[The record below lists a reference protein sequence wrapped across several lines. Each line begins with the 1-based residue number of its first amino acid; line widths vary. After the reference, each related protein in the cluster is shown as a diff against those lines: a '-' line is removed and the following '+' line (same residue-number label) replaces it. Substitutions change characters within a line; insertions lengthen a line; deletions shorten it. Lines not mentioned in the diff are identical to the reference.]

1 MATWS
6 QTNGGKFGKAEW
18 LWLDWVLRG
27 NPKSGEFFLKGG
39 AKADGWDVEMAAME
53 NMPKITP
60 IGTTGLTAGST
71 TG

>member
-6 QTNGGKFGKAEW
+6 ETNSGKFGKAER

-27 NPKSGEFFLKGG
+27 NEKSSDFFLKGG

-53 NMPKITP
+53 SMPKITP
-60 IGTTGLTAGST
+60 IGSMSAPAPAA
-71 TG
+71 

>member
-27 NPKSGEFFLKGG
+27 NAKSGEFFLGDG
-39 AKADGWDVEMAAME
+39 AKADGWEVEKA
-53 NMPKITP
+53 NLDKMPKITP
-60 IGTTGLTAGST
+60 IQ
-71 TG
+71 